1 MKRRETIS
9 PDLTPLIDVVFLL
22 LIFFMVSTVF
32 KSDEKA
38 FNLTLPNTSA
48 QNTAP
53 QTNQIVIELTS
64 DGLAKNGKITDIV
77 TLEGDLANISN
88 KNQMVITLRIDAK
101 TTYEDVAQLV
111 EMIGRNGF
119 ENLVFVTK

>member
-32 KSDEKA
+32 KTNEKA
-38 FNLTLPNTSA
+38 FNLTLPSTSA

-53 QTNQIVIELTS
+53 QTNQILIELSS

-88 KNQMVITLRIDAK
+88 KNQIVITLRIDAK
-101 TTYEDVAQLV
+101 TAYENVAQLV

-119 ENLVFVTK
+119 ENLVFVSK

>member
-38 FNLTLPNTSA
+38 FNLTLPTTSA
-48 QNTAP
+48 QNSAP
-53 QTNQIVIELTS
+53 QKNQIMIELTS
-64 DGLAKNGKITDIV
+64 DGLAKDGQKIDFV
-77 TLEGDLANISN
+77 TLENELMPVAN
-88 KNQMVITLRIDAK
+88 KNQIVITLRIDAK
-101 TTYEDVAQLV
+101 TAYEKVAKLT
-111 EMIGRNGF
+111 EMLSRKGF
-119 ENLVFVTK
+119 ENLAFVTE